1 MNSPGIYVHIAEN
14 SSKNHLLK
22 RNQPEDERI
31 IIILRI
37 YTLINQKG
45 GVGKTTTAINL
56 GSCIAKHGK
65 RVLIVDMDPQANATS
80 SLGYDKNDIKFGTY
94 GVLIGTSNIK
104 DEIIPV
110 ENFNLSLLPSS
121 PSLSGAEIEL
131 IEFSDREKRLSKAL
145 AEIEDQFDYVMIDCP
160 PSLNQLTINA
170 LIAARNG
177 VIIPVQ
183 CEYLALEGLGQLTQ
197 TIYRVK
203 RSYPQVNVRGVV
215 LTMFDGRTRLAM
227 DVVREVRRYFPD
239 KVFQSIIPRSVRLAE
254 APSYG
259 QPINYYAKDS
269 NAAKAY
275 ESLAMEILTQDK

>member
-1 MNSPGIYVHIAEN
+1 M
-14 SSKNHLLK
+14 K
-22 RNQPEDERI
+22 
-31 IIILRI
+31 I

-56 GSCIAKHGK
+56 GACLAKHGK
-65 RVLIVDMDPQANATS
+65 RVLIIDMDPQANATS
-80 SLGYDKNDIKFGTY
+80 SLGYNKNEVRYGTY
-94 GVLIGTSNIK
+94 GVLIGTASI
-104 DEIIPV
+104 EQQIIRNN
-110 ENFNLSLLPSS
+110 NFNLSLLPAA
-121 PSLSGAEIEL
+121 PALAGAEIEL
-131 IEFSDREKRLSKAL
+131 IQFEDREKRLSDAL
-145 AEIEDQFDYVMIDCP
+145 KRVTDRFDYVLIDCP

-170 LIAARNG
+170 LIAAENG

-183 CEYLALEGLGQLTQ
+183 CEYLALEGLGQLTK
-197 TIYRVK
+197 TIYLVK
-203 RSYPQVNVRGVV
+203 RNYPQVNVRGVV

-259 QPINYYAKDS
+259 QPIIYYAKDS

>member
-1 MNSPGIYVHIAEN
+1 M
-14 SSKNHLLK
+14 K
-22 RNQPEDERI
+22 
-31 IIILRI
+31 I

-56 GSCIAKHGK
+56 GACLAKHGK

-80 SLGYDKNDIKFGTY
+80 SLGYNKNEVRYGTY
-94 GVLIGTSNIK
+94 GVLIGTASIK
-104 DEIIPV
+104 QQIIRND
-110 ENFNLSLLPSS
+110 NFNLSLLPAA
-121 PSLSGAEIEL
+121 PALAGAEIEL
-131 IEFSDREKRLSKAL
+131 IQFEDRELRLSQAL
-145 AEIEDQFDYVMIDCP
+145 KEVQDLFDYVLIDCP

-170 LIAARNG
+170 LIAAQNG

-183 CEYLALEGLGQLTQ
+183 CEYLALEGLGQLTR
-197 TIYRVK
+197 TIFLVK
-203 RSYPQVNVRGVV
+203 KNYPQVNVRGVV

-259 QPINYYAKDS
+259 QPIIYYAKDS